1 MLTSLDFVID
11 PVLEALIVDVL
22 HAAQAFTQT
31 DQWILSAVGA
41 IKAKTA
47 LFVGTDIALSGYTL
61 YIS

>member
-41 IKAKTA
+41 IEAKAA
-47 LFVGTDIALSGYTL
+47 LFIGTEIALPRYTL